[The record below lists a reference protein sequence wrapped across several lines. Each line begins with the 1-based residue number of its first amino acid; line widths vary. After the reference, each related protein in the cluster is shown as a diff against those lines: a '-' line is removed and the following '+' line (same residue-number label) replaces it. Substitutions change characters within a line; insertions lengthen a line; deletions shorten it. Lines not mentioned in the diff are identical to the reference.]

1 MFTRAQ
7 FTDAAF
13 LDQVAEIALRAGA
26 EIMRHDRQA
35 SATSKADGS
44 LVTAA
49 DKAAEDIIL
58 PGLADLMPR
67 LPILSEEATASGV
80 TLPQSIDTFAVVD
93 PLDGTREFVEGE
105 PAFTINI
112 GFVCDGEPVAGVVY
126 APAMGRLWI
135 AGEKA
140 EAMNVPAGGTLAQAQ
155 DRRTITTRKG
165 DPVRLAIV
173 ASRSHRCPQTD
184 DYIARTPHAA
194 LVFEGSALK
203 FCRLAEGEADIYP
216 RFEPTMEW
224 DTAAGHAVL
233 VAAGGALVN
242 PDGSK
247 FRYGKGAEAFRNGP
261 FLAGGDRALLLNMT
275 KL

>member
-1 MFTRAQ
+1 MFTRSF
-7 FTDAAF
+7 FTDRAF
-13 LDQVAEIALRAGA
+13 LDQVAALAVLAGA

-35 SATSKADGS
+35 TATQKIDGS

-58 PGLADLMPR
+58 PGLIALAPR
-67 LPILSEEATASGV
+67 LPILSEEATASGAKV
-80 TLPQSIDTFAVVD
+80 PPDLETFAVVD

-105 PAFTINI
+105 PAFTVNI
-112 GFVCDGEPVAGVVY
+112 GFVLKGEPVAGVVY
-126 APAMGRLWI
+126 APALSRLWI
-135 AGEKA
+135 AGDKA
-140 EAMNVPAGGTLAQAQ
+140 ESMTIAPGGDLKKVL
-155 DRRTITTRKG
+155 DRRVISTRKG
-165 DPVRLAIV
+165 NPVRIAVI
-173 ASRSHRCPQTD
+173 ASRSHRCAQTD
-184 DYIARTPHAA
+184 DYISRIPHSA

-233 VAAGGALVN
+233 VAAGGDLVR

-247 FRYGKGAEAFRNGP
+247 FRYGKGLDSFRNGP
-261 FLAGGDRALLLNMT
+261 FLAGGDKVLLNKMT